1 MTEMSHSTPGLPIAN
16 GAGGEAQTMSTI
28 EIAELTG
35 KRHDNVMV
43 DVRNMLF
50 QLGKEDLSFQ
60 GSYRGGNGKDLPCY
74 HLPQREC
81 LILVSGYSIPM
92 RAKIIDRW
100 QELEQRQ
107 PAPTPVI
114 DLNDPAALRGL
125 LLTHTEKVI
134 ELQDQIAAQA
144 PKLEAYARIAE
155 ADGSLCIRD
164 AAKSLQI
171 RPIDLKNYLVS
182 KGWIY
187 KRSGTKEWSAY
198 QPKLASL
205 LLRHKTATI
214 PHEDGHDRIRTQVR
228 VTPKGLARLA
238 EEMAAA

>member
-16 GAGGEAQTMSTI
+16 IPAAGSQTMSTL

-50 QLGKEDLSFQ
+50 QLDKDGLTFQ
-60 GSYRGGNGKDLPCY
+60 GTYRDSMNREKPCY

-92 RAKIIDRW
+92 RAKIVDRW
-100 QELEQRQ
+100 QELERREQV
-107 PAPTPVI
+107 PAI

-134 ELQDQIAAQA
+134 ELQGQIAAQA

-164 AAKSLQI
+164 AAKALQV
-171 RPIDLKNYLVS
+171 RPIDLTKHLIANS
-182 KGWIY
+182 WIY
-187 KRSGTKEWSAY
+187 KRVGSKEWSAY
-198 QPKLASL
+198 QPKLAQL

-238 EEMAAA
+238 EELVAA